1 MEKEVMVDVRRSVL
15 RAAAARV
22 LDMGARTGTNLAHN
36 AALAAEAAAVGDK
49 AAAAA
54 AAARAVG
61 HSPPPS
67 TRGWYW

>member
-22 LDMGARTGTNLAHN
+22 LDVGARTGTN
-36 AALAAEAAAVGDK
+36 AALAAEAAAAGDK